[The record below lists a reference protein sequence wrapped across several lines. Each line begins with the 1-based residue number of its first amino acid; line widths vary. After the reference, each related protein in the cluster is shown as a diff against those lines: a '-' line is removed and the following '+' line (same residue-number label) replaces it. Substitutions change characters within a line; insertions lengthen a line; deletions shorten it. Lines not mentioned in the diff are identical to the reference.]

1 MPSRRTWSRARADRR
16 LAGEL
21 GPVQVGV
28 QPSGREQLLVLAALP
43 DPAAVDDQD
52 LVGLLDGGQPVG
64 DDQRGPAGQGRGER
78 VLNGNLLLGVEVRG
92 GLVEQHDSRGLQQQP
107 GQGDPLFLAAR
118 QPVATIT
125 HDGVQAVGQH

>member
-1 MPSRRTWSRARADRR
+1 MPSGRTWSRASADGR

-28 QPSGREQLLVLAALP
+28 QPPGREQFVVLAALA
-43 DPAAVDDQD
+43 DPAAVNDQD

-78 VLNGNLLLGVEVRG
+78 MLDGDLRLGVEMRG
-92 GLVEQHDSRGLQQQP
+92 GLVEQHDGRSLEQQP
-107 GQGDPLFLAAR
+107 GQGDPLFLAA
-118 QPVATIT
+118 
-125 HDGVQAVGQH
+125 